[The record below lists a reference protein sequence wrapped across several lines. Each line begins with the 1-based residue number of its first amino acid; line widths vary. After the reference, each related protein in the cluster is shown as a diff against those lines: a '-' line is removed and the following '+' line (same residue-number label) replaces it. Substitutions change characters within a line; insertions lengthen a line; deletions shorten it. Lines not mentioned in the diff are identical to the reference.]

1 MKIEGAQTIQADRPR
16 IFALLQDED
25 VLRRCLPGVQRLTRQ
40 ADDRFALTWEVGF
53 GSVRGTYEGKVLLTE
68 RDPPERIQIEVDGQG
83 KLGFVRGKGFLRL
96 EAEES
101 SGAPSTRLVYQGEVQ
116 IGGTLAG
123 VGQRMIQAAS
133 KVMVGQFFAAI
144 EAEAKAAQS
153 TSAMPVRHGPLR
165 NLLRWLRSIL
175 RGLFHRPA
183 RSA

>member
-1 MKIEGAQTIQADRPR
+1 
-16 IFALLQDED
+16 
-25 VLRRCLPGVQRLTRQ
+25 
-40 ADDRFALTWEVGF
+40 
-53 GSVRGTYEGKVLLTE
+53 
-68 RDPPERIQIEVDGQG
+68 VDGQG

>member
-1 MKIEGAQTIQADRPR
+1 MKIEGVQTIQAERPR
-16 IFALLQDED
+16 VFALLLDED
-25 VLRRCLPGVQRLTRQ
+25 ILRRCLPGVQRLTRQ

-53 GSVRGTYEGKVLLTE
+53 GSVRGTYEGNLSLTE
-68 RDPPERIQIEVDGQG
+68 RAPPDRIQVKVEGQG
-83 KLGFVRGKGFLRL
+83 KLGFVRGRGLLRL

-101 SGAPSTRLVYQGEVQ
+101 SGTPSTRLVYQGEVQ

-153 TSAMPVRHGPLR
+153 NSAMPVRHGPIR

-175 RGLFHRPA
+175 RGLFQRSA